1 MPSKASCTST
11 KHPKP
16 GIRGQTYVNL
26 LQAPA
31 PIPTTNLVLSRLS
44 SWKIKMAGGQ
54 ETHGSS
60 LIWPSQNPVAH
71 LVALVTGYHCAFGL
85 KMEKQHLLPGAK
97 HAFPQHPP
105 PCPWHGKEYPT
116 AFSQQRSPP
125 AHSNDAPCRFVQIT
139 GGKRLRDSVSC
150 SARRANNE
158 LSSLL
163 HSPSAAH
170 SSSPRAAA
178 EVHKSKAIA
187 ETRVNAMGDNNRF

>member
-16 GIRGQTYVNL
+16 RIRGQTYVNL

-54 ETHGSS
+54 EPHGTSAQ
-60 LIWPSQNPVAH
+60 WPSQNPVAH
-71 LVALVTGYHCAFGL
+71 LVALVTGYHCAFDL

-116 AFSQQRSPP
+116 AFSQQCSPRATHASPQQSSPP
-125 AHSNDAPCRFVQIT
+125 AHSNDAPCRFLQIT

-150 SARRANNE
+150 SARKANNE
-158 LSSLL
+158 LSSLMQ
-163 HSPSAAH
+163 SPSAAH
-170 SSSPRAAA
+170 S
-178 EVHKSKAIA
+178 
-187 ETRVNAMGDNNRF
+187 